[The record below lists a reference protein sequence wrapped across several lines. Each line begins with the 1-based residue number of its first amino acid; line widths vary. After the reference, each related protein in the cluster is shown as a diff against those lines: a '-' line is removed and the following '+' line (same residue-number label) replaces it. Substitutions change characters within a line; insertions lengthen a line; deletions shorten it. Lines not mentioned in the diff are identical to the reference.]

1 MWMVAATHVY
11 MATARHMHISRTCV
25 HRRRLAAHRRV
36 LRITVTAREAIPS
49 ATEIAAKL
57 CIAVHTR
64 LPLPSADAAQN
75 RQMEGDARDERI
87 IE

>member
-1 MWMVAATHVY
+1 
-11 MATARHMHISRTCV
+11 
-25 HRRRLAAHRRV
+25 V

-49 ATEIAAKL
+49 APEIAAKL
-57 CIAVHTR
+57 GIAVHAR

-75 RQMEGDARDERI
+75 PRMEGDARDERI

>member
-1 MWMVAATHVY
+1 MVAATHVY
-11 MATARHMHISRTCV
+11 MATARHTHISRTCAR
-25 HRRRLAAHRRV
+25 RRRLAAHRRV

-49 ATEIAAKL
+49 APEIAATL
-57 CIAVHTR
+57 RIAVHAR

-87 IE
+87 IQ